1 MNRPK
6 EVKLQ
11 LKNPAIKN
19 STPYERGS
27 KQSSTPQHE
36 KGSKKREKKIKQQNG
51 PQKKLGFRDTSTE
64 SSRLCQYLYSS
75 VRRGRQRG
83 HRQKG
88 ERLTLIKCE
97 TVEQSGEGERIKTW
111 GEEIKT
117 MQENKKLKL

>member
-36 KGSKKREKKIKQQNG
+36 KGNKKRKKIKQKNG

-64 SSRLCQYLYSS
+64 SSRLC
-75 VRRGRQRG
+75 
-83 HRQKG
+83 
-88 ERLTLIKCE
+88 
-97 TVEQSGEGERIKTW
+97 
-111 GEEIKT
+111 
-117 MQENKKLKL
+117 

>member
-36 KGSKKREKKIKQQNG
+36 KGSKKRKKKSSKRMDHKRNWDLDI
-51 PQKKLGFRDTSTE
+51 PQPNHPA
-64 SSRLCQYLYSS
+64 S
-75 VRRGRQRG
+75 VS
-83 HRQKG
+83 
-88 ERLTLIKCE
+88 IYI
-97 TVEQSGEGERIKTW
+97 VV
-111 GEEIKT
+111 
-117 MQENKKLKL
+117 

>member
-36 KGSKKREKKIKQQNG
+36 KGNKKRETK
-51 PQKKLGFRDTSTE
+51 
-64 SSRLCQYLYSS
+64 SSKRMDHK
-75 VRRGRQRG
+75 R
-83 HRQKG
+83 
-88 ERLTLIKCE
+88 
-97 TVEQSGEGERIKTW
+97 
-111 GEEIKT
+111 
-117 MQENKKLKL
+117 N

>member
-36 KGSKKREKKIKQQNG
+36 KGNKKRETKSSKRMDHKRNWDLEI
-51 PQKKLGFRDTSTE
+51 PQPNHPL
-64 SSRLCQYLYSS
+64 S
-75 VRRGRQRG
+75 VS
-83 HRQKG
+83 
-88 ERLTLIKCE
+88 IYI
-97 TVEQSGEGERIKTW
+97 VV
-111 GEEIKT
+111 
-117 MQENKKLKL
+117 